1 MTASRCLLLAAAA
14 VAAAGGA
21 ACSRDRLPGGPSDLQ
36 SGIVVYEHANFLG
49 QSAHITSDIDDLR
62 DVRGPC
68 EHYDSDANGGGGR
81 YYYDWNDCISSV
93 RVAPGWRA
101 TLYRDDRY
109 RDDALEITSD
119 VANLQ
124 LVTQHDCPHDGLN
137 DCVTS
142 IRVRPQ

>member
-1 MTASRCLLLAAAA
+1 MTRRTL
-14 VAAAGGA
+14 VALSVATGLTGGG
-21 ACSRDRLPGGPSDLQ
+21 CETRLPMAPSEL
-36 SGIVVYEHANFLG
+36 STGIVVYEHANYLG
-49 QSAHITSDIDDLR
+49 NSAHITTDVRDLR

-68 EHYDSDANGGGGR
+68 ARTDGDGLTSF
-81 YYYDWNDCISSV
+81 DWNDCISSV

-101 TLYRDDRY
+101 TLYRDDGF
-109 RDDALEITSD
+109 RDDALDITAD

-124 LVTQHDCPHDGLN
+124 LVDHDCPRDGLN